1 MMHVEGRPVSA
12 SSYRAYRCRC
22 PGCSAAAAA
31 YNRQRRQTN
40 GPVPSERVKN
50 VARSNAVR
58 WMKQNFPE
66 EWESCIDRAYE
77 QLGIERMGPGP
88 RSRKL

>member
-1 MMHVEGRPVSA
+1 
-12 SSYRAYRCRC
+12 
-22 PGCSAAAAA
+22 
-31 YNRQRRQTN
+31 
-40 GPVPSERVKN
+40 VPSERVKN

-66 EWESCIDRAYE
+66 EWESCIDQAYE

-88 RSRKL
+88 RSRKS